1 MSDRLV
7 VATEEPGPL
16 CEKPFPPALFLGV
29 IRHLAGAS
37 PLTQILFSMSLPHS
51 IQELSE
57 LLAEQKYL
65 ADQGLA
71 TALFLAL
78 QMGRP
83 LLLEGSPG
91 VGKTEV
97 AKALAGAF
105 GKRLIRLQ
113 CYEGIDVSQAL
124 YEWDFA
130 RQMVAI
136 RAEEITAAGPVSISD
151 QLFSRRFLVERPLLA
166 ALQAGSSAVLLI
178 DEIDRADDEFEAFLL
193 EFLAEFQ
200 ITIPELGTIS
210 ADTPPAVVLTSNRTR
225 EMHDALKRRC
235 FYHWID
241 YPTQSREKEIILL
254 RAPEVEA
261 LLAEKVVATVARMRE
276 LALLKKPGIA
286 ESIDWAS
293 GLQRLQIR
301 DLEDAAVQQTLGL
314 VLKEHDDLMQIVKEK
329 VVGG

>member
-1 MSDRLV
+1 MAWRSTPAWPVIFLLIM
-7 VATEEPGPL
+7 ALPL
-16 CEKPFPPALFLGV
+16 
-29 IRHLAGAS
+29 
-37 PLTQILFSMSLPHS
+37 S
-51 IQELSE
+51 IQELCE
-57 LLAEQKYL
+57 FLKEQKYL

-124 YEWDFA
+124 YEWNFA

-136 RAEEITAAGPVSISD
+136 RAEEISASGAAPVSD
-151 QLFSRRFLVERPLLA
+151 QLFSTRFLLERPLLA
-166 ALQAGSSAVLLI
+166 ALRAGSSAVLLI

-210 ADTPPAVVLTSNRTR
+210 AETPPVVILTSNRTR

-261 LLAEKVVATVARMRE
+261 LLAEKVVAAVAKMRE

-286 ESIDWAS
+286 ESIDWAN
-293 GLQRLQIR
+293 GLQRLGMH
-301 DLEDAAVQQTLGL
+301 DLEEGSVQETLGL
-314 VLKEHDDLMQIVKEK
+314 VLKEHDDLVHVLAEK
-329 VVGG
+329 VLGS

>member
-1 MSDRLV
+1 
-7 VATEEPGPL
+7 
-16 CEKPFPPALFLGV
+16 
-29 IRHLAGAS
+29 
-37 PLTQILFSMSLPHS
+37 MSLPRS
-51 IQELSE
+51 IPDLSE
-57 LLAEQKYL
+57 LLASQKYL

-136 RAEEITAAGPVSISD
+136 RAEEVNASGPFSVSE
-151 QLFSRRFLVERPLLA
+151 QLFSRRFLLERPLLA

-200 ITIPELGTIS
+200 ITIPELGTVS
-210 ADTPPAVVLTSNRTR
+210 AETPPVVILTSNRTR

-261 LLAEKVVATVARMRE
+261 LLAEKVVAAVARMRE

-286 ESIDWAS
+286 ESIDWAN
-293 GLQRLQIR
+293 GLQRLQMR
-301 DLEDAAVQQTLGL
+301 DLEDSAIHQTLGL
-314 VLKEHDDLMQIVKEK
+314 VLKERDDLMQVLEQK
-329 VVGG
+329 VLGGG

>member
-1 MSDRLV
+1 
-7 VATEEPGPL
+7 
-16 CEKPFPPALFLGV
+16 
-29 IRHLAGAS
+29 
-37 PLTQILFSMSLPHS
+37 MSLPRS

-57 LLAEQKYL
+57 LLADQKYL

-136 RAEEITAAGPVSISD
+136 RAAEITATGPVSVSD
-151 QLFSRRFLVERPLLA
+151 QLFSRRFLLERPLLA
-166 ALQAGSSAVLLI
+166 ALQAGSSGVLLI

-200 ITIPELGTIS
+200 ITIPELGTVS
-210 ADTPPAVVLTSNRTR
+210 AQTPPVVILTSNRTR

-261 LLAEKVVATVARMRE
+261 LLAEKVVAAVARMRE

-286 ESIDWAS
+286 ESIDWAN
-293 GLQRLQIR
+293 GLQRLQVR
-301 DLEDAAVQQTLGL
+301 DLKDNAVDQTLGL
-314 VLKEHDDLMQIVKEK
+314 VLKERDDLMHVLEEK
-329 VVGG
+329 VLGG

>member
-1 MSDRLV
+1 
-7 VATEEPGPL
+7 
-16 CEKPFPPALFLGV
+16 
-29 IRHLAGAS
+29 
-37 PLTQILFSMSLPHS
+37 MSLPCS
-51 IQELSE
+51 IQEVRD
-57 LLAEQKYL
+57 LLAGQKYL

-78 QMGRP
+78 KMGRP
-83 LLLEGSPG
+83 LLVEGSPG

-97 AKALAGAF
+97 AKALAGAL

-136 RAEEITAAGPVSISD
+136 RAAEITSNLPVSD
-151 QLFSRRFLVERPLLA
+151 QLFSRRFLLERPLLA
-166 ALQAGSSAVLLI
+166 ALQAGSDAVLLI

-200 ITIPELGTIS
+200 LTIPELGTVS
-210 ADTPPAVVLTSNRTR
+210 AETPPIVILTSNRTR

-241 YPTQSREKEIILL
+241 YPSQSREKEIILL
-254 RAPEVEA
+254 RAPEVTA
-261 LLAEKVVATVARMRE
+261 LLAEKVVAAVARMRE

-286 ESIDWAS
+286 ESIDWAN
-293 GLQRLQIR
+293 GLQRLQIEN
-301 DLEDAAVQQTLGL
+301 LEDNTVQQTLGL
-314 VLKEHDDLMQIVKEK
+314 VLKERDDLLQIAKER
-329 VVGG
+329 VLGG

>member
-1 MSDRLV
+1 MAL
-7 VATEEPGPL
+7 PL
-16 CEKPFPPALFLGV
+16 
-29 IRHLAGAS
+29 
-37 PLTQILFSMSLPHS
+37 S
-51 IQELSE
+51 IQELCE
-57 LLAEQKYL
+57 FLKEQKYL
-65 ADQGLA
+65 ADTGLA

-97 AKALAGAF
+97 AKALSGAF

-124 YEWDFA
+124 YEWNFA

-136 RAEEITAAGPVSISD
+136 RAEEISTSGAGTVSD
-151 QLFSRRFLVERPLLA
+151 QLFSSRFLLERPLLA
-166 ALQAGSSAVLLI
+166 ALRAGSSAVLLI

-210 ADTPPAVVLTSNRTR
+210 AETPPVVILTSNRTR

-261 LLAEKVVATVARMRE
+261 LLAEKVVAAVAKMRE
-276 LALLKKPGIA
+276 LALLKKSGIA
-286 ESIDWAS
+286 ESIDWAN
-293 GLQRLQIR
+293 GLQRLGMD
-301 DLEDAAVQQTLGL
+301 DLEQSSVQETLGL
-314 VLKEHDDLMQIVKEK
+314 VLKEHDDLVH
-329 VVGG
+329 V

>member
-1 MSDRLV
+1 M
-7 VATEEPGPL
+7 
-16 CEKPFPPALFLGV
+16 ALP
-29 IRHLAGAS
+29 R
-37 PLTQILFSMSLPHS
+37 S
-51 IQELSE
+51 IQELCE
-57 LLAEQKYL
+57 FLKKQKYL
-65 ADQGLA
+65 ADQGLG
-71 TALFLAL
+71 TALFLAV

-83 LLLEGSPG
+83 RLLEGAPG
-91 VGKTEV
+91 VVKTEV

-124 YEWDFA
+124 YEWNFA

-136 RAEEITAAGPVSISD
+136 RANEISVSETDRVSD
-151 QLFSRRFLVERPLLA
+151 QLFSSRFLLERPLLA
-166 ALQAGSSAVLLI
+166 ALRAGSSAILLI

-210 ADTPPAVVLTSNRTR
+210 AATPPIVILTSNRTR

-241 YPTQSREKEIILL
+241 YPNQSREKEIILL
-254 RAPEVEA
+254 RAPEVED
-261 LLAEKVVATVARMRE
+261 LLAEKVVAAVAKMRE

-286 ESIDWAS
+286 ESIDWAN
-293 GLQRLQIR
+293 GLQRLGR
-301 DLEDAAVQQTLGL
+301 WEWEESSVRETLGL
-314 VLKEHDDLMQIVKEK
+314 VLKEHDDLAHVLGEN
-329 VVGG
+329 VLGS

>member
-1 MSDRLV
+1 
-7 VATEEPGPL
+7 
-16 CEKPFPPALFLGV
+16 
-29 IRHLAGAS
+29 
-37 PLTQILFSMSLPHS
+37 MSLPRS
-51 IQELSE
+51 IPDLAK
-57 LLAEQKYL
+57 LLASQKYL

-136 RAEEITAAGPVSISD
+136 RAEEVSASGTVSVSD
-151 QLFSRRFLVERPLLA
+151 QLFSRRFLLERPLLA

-193 EFLAEFQ
+193 EFLSEFQ
-200 ITIPELGTIS
+200 ITIPELGTVS
-210 ADTPPAVVLTSNRTR
+210 AETPPVVILTSNRTR

-261 LLAEKVVATVARMRE
+261 LLAEKVVAAVARMRE

-293 GLQRLQIR
+293 GLQRLQMR
-301 DLEDAAVQQTLGL
+301 DLEDSAVHQTLGL
-314 VLKEHDDLMQIVKEK
+314 VLKERDDLLHVLEEK
-329 VVGG
+329 MLGGG

>member
-1 MSDRLV
+1 MSV
-7 VATEEPGPL
+7 PN
-16 CEKPFPPALFLGV
+16 
-29 IRHLAGAS
+29 
-37 PLTQILFSMSLPHS
+37 S
-51 IQELSE
+51 IAEVSE
-57 LLAEQKYL
+57 LLASQKYL

-78 QMGRP
+78 QMRRP

-97 AKALAGAF
+97 AKALAGAL

-136 RAEEITAAGPVSISD
+136 RAAEINADGSAAVAD
-151 QLFSRRFLVERPLLA
+151 QLFSRRFLLERPLLA

-200 ITIPELGTIS
+200 ITIPELGTIF
-210 ADTPPAVVLTSNRTR
+210 AETPPVVILTSNRTR

-241 YPTQSREKEIILL
+241 YPSQSREKEIILL
-254 RAPEVEA
+254 RAPEVA
-261 LLAEKVVATVARMRE
+261 VLLAEKVVAAVARMRE
-276 LALLKKPGIA
+276 LSLLKKPGIA

-293 GLQRLQIR
+293 GLQRLQI
-301 DLEDAAVQQTLGL
+301 DHLGDSAVQQTLGL
-314 VLKEHDDLMQIVKEK
+314 VLKERDDVVQIVEEK
-329 VVGG
+329 VLGG

>member
-1 MSDRLV
+1 
-7 VATEEPGPL
+7 
-16 CEKPFPPALFLGV
+16 
-29 IRHLAGAS
+29 
-37 PLTQILFSMSLPHS
+37 MSLPRS
-51 IQELSE
+51 IPDLSE
-57 LLAEQKYL
+57 LLASQKYL

-97 AKALAGAF
+97 AKAVAGAF

-136 RAEEITAAGPVSISD
+136 RAEEVSASGPFSISE
-151 QLFSRRFLVERPLLA
+151 QLFSRRFLLERPLLA

-200 ITIPELGTIS
+200 ITIPELGTVS
-210 ADTPPAVVLTSNRTR
+210 AETPPVVILTSNRTR

-261 LLAEKVVATVARMRE
+261 LLAEKVVAAVARMRE

-286 ESIDWAS
+286 ESIDWAN
-293 GLQRLQIR
+293 GLQRLQMR
-301 DLEDAAVQQTLGL
+301 DLEDSTIHQTLGL
-314 VLKEHDDLMQIVKEK
+314 VLKERDDLMQVLEQK
-329 VVGG
+329 VLGGG

>member
-1 MSDRLV
+1 
-7 VATEEPGPL
+7 
-16 CEKPFPPALFLGV
+16 
-29 IRHLAGAS
+29 
-37 PLTQILFSMSLPHS
+37 MSLPRS
-51 IQELSE
+51 IQELSA
-57 LLAEQKYL
+57 LLADQKYL

-136 RAEEITAAGPVSISD
+136 RAAEISATGSVSISD
-151 QLFSRRFLVERPLLA
+151 QLFSRRFLLERPLLA

-200 ITIPELGTIS
+200 ITIPELGTVS
-210 ADTPPAVVLTSNRTR
+210 AETPPVVILTSNRTR

-261 LLAEKVVATVARMRE
+261 LLAEKVVAAVARMRE
-276 LALLKKPGIA
+276 LALLKRPGIA
-286 ESIDWAS
+286 ESIDWAN
-293 GLQRLQIR
+293 GLQRLQMR
-301 DLEDAAVQQTLGL
+301 DLEDNTVHQTLGL
-314 VLKEHDDLMQIVKEK
+314 VLKERDDLVQVLAEK
-329 VVGG
+329 VLGG

>member
-1 MSDRLV
+1 
-7 VATEEPGPL
+7 
-16 CEKPFPPALFLGV
+16 
-29 IRHLAGAS
+29 
-37 PLTQILFSMSLPHS
+37 MSLPHS

-105 GKRLIRLQ
+105 RKRLIRLQ

-136 RAEEITAAGPVSISD
+136 RAEEITAAGSVSISD

-210 ADTPPAVVLTSNRTR
+210 ADTPPVVVLTSNRTR

-314 VLKEHDDLMQIVKEK
+314 VLKEHDDLVHIVKEK
-329 VVGG
+329 VLGG

>member
-1 MSDRLV
+1 
-7 VATEEPGPL
+7 
-16 CEKPFPPALFLGV
+16 
-29 IRHLAGAS
+29 
-37 PLTQILFSMSLPHS
+37 MSLPRS
-51 IQELSE
+51 IQELGE
-57 LLAEQKYL
+57 LLAGQKYL

-105 GKRLIRLQ
+105 KKRLIRLQ

-136 RAEEITAAGPVSISD
+136 RAEEMTSAGPVSISD
-151 QLFSRRFLVERPLLA
+151 QLFSRRFLVERPLLSA
-166 ALQAGSSAVLLI
+166 VQAGSSAVLLI

-210 ADTPPAVVLTSNRTR
+210 AVTPPIVILTSNRTR

-286 ESIDWAS
+286 ESIDWAN

-301 DLEDAAVQQTLGL
+301 DLEDSAVQQTLGL
-314 VLKEHDDLMQIVKEK
+314 VLKEHDDLVHVVKEK
-329 VVGG
+329 LLGG

>member
-1 MSDRLV
+1 
-7 VATEEPGPL
+7 
-16 CEKPFPPALFLGV
+16 
-29 IRHLAGAS
+29 
-37 PLTQILFSMSLPHS
+37 MSLPRS
-51 IQELSE
+51 IQEVTD
-57 LLAEQKYL
+57 LLASQKYL

-71 TALFLAL
+71 TALFLTL

-83 LLLEGSPG
+83 LLVEGSPG

-97 AKALAGAF
+97 AKALAGAL

-136 RAEEITAAGPVSISD
+136 RAAEVTPAGILPD
-151 QLFSRRFLVERPLLA
+151 QLFSERFLMQRPLLA
-166 ALQAGSSAVLLI
+166 ALQTGSAAVLLI

-200 ITIPELGTIS
+200 ITIPELGTIF
-210 ADTPPAVVLTSNRTR
+210 AKTPPIVVLTSNRTR

-254 RAPEVEA
+254 RAPEVTA
-261 LLAEKVVATVARMRE
+261 LLAEKVVAAVARMRE
-276 LALLKKPGIA
+276 LALLKKPGVA

-293 GLQRLQIR
+293 GLQRLQI
-301 DLEDAAVQQTLGL
+301 DSLEDSAVRQTLGL
-314 VLKEHDDLMQIVKEK
+314 VLKEHDDLVHVMEERVL
-329 VVGG
+329 GGG

>member
-1 MSDRLV
+1 MLS
-7 VATEEPGPL
+7 
-16 CEKPFPPALFLGV
+16 
-29 IRHLAGAS
+29 
-37 PLTQILFSMSLPHS
+37 SMSLPRS
-51 IQELSE
+51 IEELTE

-254 RAPEVEA
+254 RAPEVEV

-276 LALLKKPGIA
+276 LALLKRPGIA

-314 VLKEHDDLMQIVKEK
+314 VLKEHDDLVQIVKEK

>member
-1 MSDRLV
+1 MAL
-7 VATEEPGPL
+7 PL
-16 CEKPFPPALFLGV
+16 
-29 IRHLAGAS
+29 
-37 PLTQILFSMSLPHS
+37 S
-51 IQELSE
+51 IQELCE
-57 LLAEQKYL
+57 FLKQQKYL
-65 ADQGLA
+65 AGQGLA

-78 QMGRP
+78 RMGRP

-124 YEWDFA
+124 YEWDFD

-136 RAEEITAAGPVSISD
+136 RAEEVSASGPFSISE
-151 QLFSRRFLVERPLLA
+151 QLFSRRFLLERPLLA

-210 ADTPPAVVLTSNRTR
+210 AGTPPVVILTSNRTR

-241 YPTQSREKEIILL
+241 YPTQSREKDIILL
-254 RAPEVEA
+254 RAPELEA
-261 LLAEKVVATVARMRE
+261 LLAEKVVAAVAKMRE

-286 ESIDWAS
+286 EAVDWAN
-293 GLQRLQIR
+293 GLQRLGMR
-301 DLEDAAVQQTLGL
+301 DLEESSVQETLGL
-314 VLKEHDDLMQIVKEK
+314 VLKEHDDVVHVLGEK
-329 VVGG
+329 VLGS

>member
-1 MSDRLV
+1 LNYIVRCLV
-7 VATEEPGPL
+7 TASAATSI
-16 CEKPFPPALFLGV
+16 F
-29 IRHLAGAS
+29 H
-37 PLTQILFSMSLPHS
+37 SMSLPRS
-51 IQELSE
+51 IPDLSE
-57 LLAEQKYL
+57 LLASQKYL

-97 AKALAGAF
+97 AKAVAGAF

-136 RAEEITAAGPVSISD
+136 RAEEVSASGPFSISE
-151 QLFSRRFLVERPLLA
+151 QLFSRRFLLERPLLA

-200 ITIPELGTIS
+200 ITIPELGTVS
-210 ADTPPAVVLTSNRTR
+210 AETPPVVILTSNRTR

-261 LLAEKVVATVARMRE
+261 LLAEKVVAAVARMRE

-286 ESIDWAS
+286 ESIDWAN
-293 GLQRLQIR
+293 GLQRLQMR
-301 DLEDAAVQQTLGL
+301 DLEDSTIHQTLGL
-314 VLKEHDDLMQIVKEK
+314 VLKERDDLVHVLEQK
-329 VVGG
+329 VLGGG

>member
-1 MSDRLV
+1 MALV
-7 VATEEPGPL
+7 HAMKEFDDL
-16 CEKPFPPALFLGV
+16 
-29 IRHLAGAS
+29 LAG
-37 PLTQILFSMSLPHS
+37 
-51 IQELSE
+51 
-57 LLAEQKYL
+57 QKYL
-65 ADQGLA
+65 ADQRLA

-136 RAEEITAAGPVSISD
+136 RAAEIAATGPVSASD
-151 QLFSRRFLVERPLLA
+151 QLFSRRFLLQRPLLA

-178 DEIDRADDEFEAFLL
+178 DEIDRAHDGVEAFLL

-200 ITIPELGTIS
+200 ITIPELATVS
-210 ADTPPAVVLTSNRTR
+210 AQTPPVVILTSNRTR

-235 FYHWID
+235 FYHW
-241 YPTQSREKEIILL
+241 
-254 RAPEVEA
+254 
-261 LLAEKVVATVARMRE
+261 
-276 LALLKKPGIA
+276 
-286 ESIDWAS
+286 
-293 GLQRLQIR
+293 
-301 DLEDAAVQQTLGL
+301 
-314 VLKEHDDLMQIVKEK
+314 
-329 VVGG
+329 

>member
-1 MSDRLV
+1 
-7 VATEEPGPL
+7 
-16 CEKPFPPALFLGV
+16 
-29 IRHLAGAS
+29 
-37 PLTQILFSMSLPHS
+37 MSLPRS

-57 LLAEQKYL
+57 QLTEQKYL

-105 GKRLIRLQ
+105 RKRLIRLQ

-136 RAEEITAAGPVSISD
+136 RAEEITAAGSVSISD
-151 QLFSRRFLVERPLLA
+151 QLFSRRFLVERPLLS

-200 ITIPELGTIS
+200 ITIPELGTIA
-210 ADTPPAVVLTSNRTR
+210 ADTPPVVILTSNRTR

-286 ESIDWAS
+286 ESIDWAN

-301 DLEDAAVQQTLGL
+301 ELEDSAVQQTLGL
-314 VLKEHDDLMQIVKEK
+314 VLKEHDDLVHIVKEK
-329 VVGG
+329 VIGG

>member
-1 MSDRLV
+1 
-7 VATEEPGPL
+7 
-16 CEKPFPPALFLGV
+16 
-29 IRHLAGAS
+29 
-37 PLTQILFSMSLPHS
+37 MSLPRS

-105 GKRLIRLQ
+105 RKRLIRLQ

-130 RQMVAI
+130 RQMVAL
-136 RAEEITAAGPVSISD
+136 RAEEITATGPGFISD
-151 QLFSRRFLVERPLLA
+151 QLFSRRFLVERPLLS

-210 ADTPPAVVLTSNRTR
+210 ADTPPVVILTSNRTR

-241 YPTQSREKEIILL
+241 YPTQSREKKIILL

-286 ESIDWAS
+286 ESIDWAN
-293 GLQRLQIR
+293 GLQQLQIH
-301 DLEDAAVQQTLGL
+301 DLEDSAVQQTLGL
-314 VLKEHDDLMQIVKEK
+314 VLKEHDDLVRIVREK
-329 VVGG
+329 VVGE

>member
-1 MSDRLV
+1 
-7 VATEEPGPL
+7 
-16 CEKPFPPALFLGV
+16 
-29 IRHLAGAS
+29 
-37 PLTQILFSMSLPHS
+37 MSLPRS
-51 IQELSE
+51 IPDLSE
-57 LLAEQKYL
+57 LLASQKYL

-136 RAEEITAAGPVSISD
+136 RAEEVRASGPFSISE
-151 QLFSRRFLVERPLLA
+151 QLFSRRFLLERPLLA

-200 ITIPELGTIS
+200 ITIPELGTVS
-210 ADTPPAVVLTSNRTR
+210 AETPPVVILTSNRTR

-261 LLAEKVVATVARMRE
+261 LLAEKVVAAVARMRE

-286 ESIDWAS
+286 ESIDWAN
-293 GLQRLQIR
+293 GLQRLQMR
-301 DLEDAAVQQTLGL
+301 DLEDSAIHQTLGL
-314 VLKEHDDLMQIVKEK
+314 VLKERDDLVHVLEQK
-329 VVGG
+329 VLGGG

>member
-1 MSDRLV
+1 
-7 VATEEPGPL
+7 
-16 CEKPFPPALFLGV
+16 
-29 IRHLAGAS
+29 
-37 PLTQILFSMSLPHS
+37 MSLPSS
-51 IQELSE
+51 IQEVSE
-57 LLAEQKYL
+57 LLAGQKYL

-78 QMGRP
+78 QMRRP

-97 AKALAGAF
+97 AKALAGAL

-136 RAEEITAAGPVSISD
+136 RAAEIGADGSGSVAD
-151 QLFSRRFLVERPLLA
+151 QLFSRRFLLERPLLA

-200 ITIPELGTIS
+200 ITIPELGTVF
-210 ADTPPAVVLTSNRTR
+210 AETPPIVILTSNRTR

-241 YPTQSREKEIILL
+241 YPSQSREKEIILL
-254 RAPEVEA
+254 RAPEVA
-261 LLAEKVVATVARMRE
+261 VLLAEKVVAAVARMRE
-276 LALLKKPGIA
+276 LSLLKKPGIA

-293 GLQRLQIR
+293 GLQRLQI
-301 DLEDAAVQQTLGL
+301 DHLGDNAVQQTLGL
-314 VLKEHDDLMQIVKEK
+314 VLKERDDVVQIVEEK
-329 VVGG
+329 VLGG

>member
-1 MSDRLV
+1 M
-7 VATEEPGPL
+7 
-16 CEKPFPPALFLGV
+16 ALP
-29 IRHLAGAS
+29 R
-37 PLTQILFSMSLPHS
+37 S
-51 IQELSE
+51 IQELCE
-57 LLAEQKYL
+57 FLKEQKYL

-124 YEWDFA
+124 YEWNFA

-136 RAEEITAAGPVSISD
+136 RAQEISASGTDTVSD
-151 QLFSRRFLVERPLLA
+151 QLFSSRFLLERPLLA
-166 ALQAGSSAVLLI
+166 ALRAGSSAVLLI

-210 ADTPPAVVLTSNRTR
+210 AETPPVVILTSNRTR

-261 LLAEKVVATVARMRE
+261 LLAEKVVAAVAKMRE

-286 ESIDWAS
+286 ESIDWAN
-293 GLQRLQIR
+293 GLQRLGMR
-301 DLEDAAVQQTLGL
+301 DLEESSVQETLGL
-314 VLKEHDDLMQIVKEK
+314 VLKEHEDVVYVLGEK
-329 VVGG
+329 VLGS